1 MYYLFYFFTNLDVF
15 LLLIN
20 NIMINNKKEQFTY
33 STVNAD
39 VAADDLNQQ
48 YIYDNQ
54 ILVFGIVAIVS
65 LITGS
70 FLLSV

>member
-1 MYYLFYFFTNLDVF
+1 
-15 LLLIN
+15 
-20 NIMINNKKEQFTY
+20 MINNKKEQFTY

-54 ILVFGIVAIVS
+54 ILVFGIIAIVS

-70 FLLSV
+70 FILSV